1 LFQTSVETRT
11 SPVFRGKWILTNFF
25 NSPPPPPPADV
36 PALEASI
43 ADTSKPHSVRERLEQ
58 HRKDPVCAGCHAII
72 DPTGLALENFDA
84 IGRWRDTD
92 AGQPVDANATLPG
105 GIEISGPA
113 SLREALVS
121 RPEIFVSTF
130 TEKLMV
136 YALGRRLEAE
146 DMPTVRRIVREAALN
161 DYKFSALVLGI
172 VRSPQF
178 QQKARFNTSA
188 IETVA
193 DASLGEKG

>member
-1 LFQTSVETRT
+1 
-11 SPVFRGKWILTNFF
+11 
-25 NSPPPPPPADV
+25 
-36 PALEASI
+36 
-43 ADTSKPHSVRERLEQ
+43 VRERLEQ
-58 HRKDPVCAGCHAII
+58 HRKDPVCAACHSII

-92 AGQPVDANATLPG
+92 AGQPVDASATLPG
-105 GIEISGPA
+105 GIEISGP
-113 SLREALVS
+113 SGLREALLA

-146 DMPTVRRIVREAALN
+146 DMPTVRRIVREAAAH

-172 VRSPQF
+172 VGSDQF
-178 QQKARFNTSA
+178 QKKARFVPDA
-188 IETVA
+188 AQTVA
-193 DASLGEKG
+193 RASLGEPN